1 MIRQD
6 ATNVTHRTPSPVNPR
21 KRKSPSPSRLLP
33 SPEIEAQAQAQGV
46 STFNS
51 NDVGLAISRPRSA
64 LHRGD
69 FNGDH
74 AVQAQ
79 SDVLPRTDRAS
90 WISRAD
96 VYATSPVAPWH
107 RDFPLAATR
116 NAPTFDILHAS
127 HAASPPS
134 RPRAFSQASISG
146 NFSYQPPTSPLV
158 HQANAAD
165 IPDIDRFMN
174 GSSSPDKGRRHTFS
188 PRSLQNALGGAY
200 AFSTQRSSNS
210 PLGESFAP
218 YQAHQPRRSVT
229 SGSLPQTPFV
239 GNRRPSI
246 TGGSPLQRSMVGSFE
261 ESILRG
267 RMSSTPSMPLSFT
280 AQIGVL
286 GTGDCKPSLKCPSHI
301 TVPFEAHFYS
311 YGSSNNVVDPQ
322 PSPYVGTV
330 ELEKSPEA
338 ARPRDRSKN
347 RRRQLQGQS
356 SSHTSRANSQ
366 ERNEPLQ
373 EDSEARRRRKAKQKR
388 RTNPAMDPPKGG
400 YRIPAKGQ
408 LQIVIKNPHKTA
420 VKLFLIPYDVSD
432 IQPGQK
438 TFLRQR
444 SYSAGPIIDMPM
456 DARKNLGTDRPE
468 ASLGPPDKPQD
479 KPVLRYL
486 IHLHICCS
494 SRGRVYLYRS
504 IRVVF
509 ANRVP
514 DGKEKLRNEMQLPNP
529 KYSVYKPAKEAT
541 STSLQARADEGQR
554 RLSVVETDTFGGY
567 INDRPKD
574 DRASSFPWSD
584 TPVHRETT
592 PSFRFPELATVVS
605 RPASRGVNDMELDM
619 DGSVKSPS
627 SPLSPLERVRSP
639 GNGDSFTFSRSSSQE
654 RPLVR
659 AESLLSKRLRDLEMQ
674 GRNNGQ

>member
-1 MIRQD
+1 M
-6 ATNVTHRTPSPVNPR
+6 NPR
-21 KRKSPSPSRLLP
+21 KRNSPSSSHLLP
-33 SPEIEAQAQAQGV
+33 SPEIEAQAQAQDTSIV
-46 STFNS
+46 DS
-51 NDVGLAISRPRSA
+51 NDAGLAISRPRSA

-74 AVQAQ
+74 AVHSQNE
-79 SDVLPRTDRAS
+79 VLPDTDRAS
-90 WISRAD
+90 WISRPD

-107 RDFPLAATR
+107 RGFPLAATR
-116 NAPTFDILHAS
+116 NTATFEIPHAS
-127 HAASPPS
+127 HSSISPS
-134 RPRAFSQASISG
+134 RPRAVSQASISG

-165 IPDIDRFMN
+165 IPDVDRFGN
-174 GSSSPDKGRRHTFS
+174 GANSPDKGRRHTFS

-200 AFSTQRSSNS
+200 TFATHGSSFS
-210 PLGESFAP
+210 PGGASFAP

-239 GNRRPSI
+239 GNRRPSVS
-246 TGGSPLQRSMVGSFE
+246 GSSPLQRSMVGSFE

-267 RMSSTPSMPLSFT
+267 RMSSTPSIPLSFT

-286 GTGDCKPSLKCPSHI
+286 GTGDCKPSLKCPPHI

-311 YGSSNNVVDPQ
+311 YGSSNNVDDPQ

-330 ELEKSPEA
+330 ELEKTPEA
-338 ARPRDRSKN
+338 CRPRDRSKN
-347 RRRQLQGQS
+347 RRRQLQGES
-356 SSHTSRANSQ
+356 SGHASRANSQ
-366 ERNEPLQ
+366 ERGESLQ
-373 EDSEARRRRKAKQKR
+373 DDSETRRRRRVKQKR
-388 RTNPAMDPPKGG
+388 RTNPATEPPKGG

-420 VKLFLIPYDVSD
+420 VKLFLIPYDMSD

-494 SRGRVYLYRS
+494 SRGRIYLYRS

-529 KYSVYKPAKEAT
+529 KYSVYKPAKESAT
-541 STSLQARADEGQR
+541 SSMQVKADEAQR
-554 RLSVVETDTFGGY
+554 RLSVMEADRFGGY
-567 INDRPKD
+567 INERSRDST
-574 DRASSFPWSD
+574 ASSLPWSGTTFHRD
-584 TPVHRETT
+584 TM
-592 PSFRFPELATVVS
+592 PSFRFPELATVDS
-605 RPASRGVNDMELDM
+605 RPASSGVNDMDLDL
-619 DGSVKSPS
+619 DSSVKSPT
-627 SPLSPLERVRSP
+627 SPLSPLDRVRSP
-639 GNGDSFTFSRSSSQE
+639 GESDSLTFSRSSSQE

-674 GRNNGQ
+674 GRNGR